1 MRVTVVALV
10 GAMCPIVAGCESPSY
25 YPYQSSSQSSSRY
38 TSPYSPQPTSAG
50 ARASPA
56 GRYPGA
62 APAAPTASNSAPVTN
77 PLPVSTT
84 PPPVRRFS
92 GIPMPANNSI
102 DLDHTI
108 VLGSESE
115 WLGRVLFTTPMTVD
129 EVVDFYRREM
139 PRYGWAEFAATRSTT
154 TILAYQAGARA
165 ATIQV
170 TAESQN
176 QSPSGTRVE
185 FWVIPHPAGAGTPVS
200 QKTEPQKTEAQKTEA
215 QKTEAQGAEPSGPVP
230 LNGLRGRGGG
240 GDATSGLVPP
250 PPPRPPVDETRL
262 PP

>member
-1 MRVTVVALV
+1 
-10 GAMCPIVAGCESPSY
+10 
-25 YPYQSSSQSSSRY
+25 
-38 TSPYSPQPTSAG
+38 
-50 ARASPA
+50 
-56 GRYPGA
+56 
-62 APAAPTASNSAPVTN
+62 
-77 PLPVSTT
+77 
-84 PPPVRRFS
+84 
-92 GIPMPANNSI
+92 MPAKNAI

-129 EVVDFYRREM
+129 EVVDFYQREM

-170 TAESQN
+170 TGESQN

-185 FWVIPHPAGAGTPVS
+185 FWVIPHPAGAGTPVL
-200 QKTEPQKTEAQKTEA
+200 QKAEQQNAEQQK
-215 QKTEAQGAEPSGPVP
+215 AEPDARSVP
-230 LNGLRGRGGG
+230 RNLVQGG
-240 GDATSGLVPP
+240 AA
-250 PPPRPPVDETRL
+250 PPPRPPVDEALL